1 MILDVFISSTA
12 GTKKVVPHLKLKGC
26 WYWLFWLEECQAR
39 VLLKECWKEKHLCC
53 TLWNCHMFV
62 WQVTGIKCLLL
73 VFTFFFELQTL
84 SMPSG
89 ECHEHYNIFTTYH
102 VWSLKSCSKM
112 HITQYLY
119 FVQLPTPLFIFL
131 GGWMGEGYVYYVVPI
146 RIFPVGSRESL
157 SVKKSRCNRVALPNV
172 FPLPVLHSNPCL
184 AMSSKSEACS
194 PEVYRLQVLAANPA
208 TASPWVAVSGIGERH
223 GLGMLVVAFPS
234 LAMFWGE
241 CSTTHSTLVLFF
253 FFFWSGD

>member
-1 MILDVFISSTA
+1 
-12 GTKKVVPHLKLKGC
+12 
-26 WYWLFWLEECQAR
+26 
-39 VLLKECWKEKHLCC
+39 
-53 TLWNCHMFV
+53 
-62 WQVTGIKCLLL
+62 
-73 VFTFFFELQTL
+73 
-84 SMPSG
+84 MPSG

-172 FPLPVLHSNPCL
+172 FPLPVLHSNPFL

-194 PEVYRLQVLAANPA
+194 PKIYRLLEVLAANPA
-208 TASPWVAVSGIGERH
+208 TASPFSGRVRHWQASWAGHAGGSFSVALLWFGENVPPLIPH
-223 GLGMLVVAFPS
+223 
-234 LAMFWGE
+234 
-241 CSTTHSTLVLFF
+241 VLFF
-253 FFFWSGD
+253 SFFFWSGD